1 MTSMK
6 YCTIYSNNYLKPQT
20 AEVRFCKISWNL
32 WHIPVQ
38 CVCPKK
44 CQFINYDSLHQNSHT
59 VINIQWFWKPKRSF
73 QLNPQLIELLHLRSR
88 KSNFIWYLLRLILW
102 QWWFIQK
109 RPLKSWRGVSYISYL
124 VDWHLA
130 DGYIKNLKR
139 LTWWWHS
146 LKKPTWGQAF
156 L

>member
-88 KSNFIWYLLRLILW
+88 KSNFIWYLLRLIH
-102 QWWFIQK
+102 
-109 RPLKSWRGVSYISYL
+109 L
-124 VDWHLA
+124 VHT
-130 DGYIKNLKR
+130 IETFEILKR
-139 LTWWWHS
+139 CFLYFIFSRLTSRWRLHQKFEETN
-146 LKKPTWGQAF
+146 LMMTFA
-156 L
+156 